1 LTDVHDGGEYKV
13 RLNDSVAVV
22 TGGASG
28 LGLAAAAALHDRGA
42 TVVIADLPTS
52 AGPTAAA
59 DLGRDVLFAPA
70 DVCDEAAVEAA
81 LDIAQSVGELRV
93 VVNCAGVGI
102 SRRVLSRA
110 GAHST
115 ADFTRVI
122 GVNLIG
128 TFNVV
133 RSAAARMTTN
143 TLDGGERGVIVNTAS
158 IAAYDGQI
166 GQVAYSASKGGVA
179 AMTLPLARDLAS
191 HAVRVMA
198 IAPGLF
204 ETPLLGVL
212 PEAALN
218 AMTSVIPHPQRLGRP
233 EEFGRLV
240 VHIAENP
247 MLNGEVV
254 RLDAALRMPAR

>member
-1 LTDVHDGGEYKV
+1 MRVDG
-13 RLNDSVAVV
+13 SVALV

-28 LGLAAAAALHDRGA
+28 LGLAAAAALRDSGA

-52 AGPTAAA
+52 AGRAAAA
-59 DLGRDVLFAPA
+59 DLGTDVTFAPT
-70 DVCDEAAVEAA
+70 DVCDESTVEAA
-81 LDIAQSVGELRV
+81 LDLAQSAGDLRI

-102 SRRVLSRA
+102 SRRVLGRQ
-110 GAHST
+110 GAHPT
-115 ADFTRVI
+115 ADFARVI

-133 RSAAARMTTN
+133 RSAVARMTDTP
-143 TLDGGERGVIVNTAS
+143 LDGGERAVIVNTAS

-191 HAVRVMA
+191 HAIRVMA

-212 PEAALN
+212 PDEALS
-218 AMTSVIPHPQRLGRP
+218 AMTRIIPHPQRLGRP
-233 EEFGRLV
+233 GEFGQLV
-240 VHIAENP
+240 VHIVQNP

-254 RLDAALRMPAR
+254 RLDAGLRMPAR